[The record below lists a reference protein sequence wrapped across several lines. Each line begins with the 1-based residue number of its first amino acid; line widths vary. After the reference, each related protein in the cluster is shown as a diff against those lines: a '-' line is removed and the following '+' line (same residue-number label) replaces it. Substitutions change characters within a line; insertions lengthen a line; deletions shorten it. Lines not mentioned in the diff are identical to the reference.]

1 MCSFKR
7 EATSAA
13 GFFLVLSY
21 ATARGMD
28 LASKRLSSSET
39 ILLFSTSYGIMCSE
53 FRVDLGEK
61 IVKRENDLGRDD
73 IKQLVLRIALPSM
86 LAQFVS
92 VFYSIVDR
100 MYIGN
105 IPEIGDTA
113 LAGVGICGPIVT
125 LIGAFAFL
133 VGVGG
138 APLMSI
144 KLGEGDREEAERI
157 LANCFLML
165 SVLSAVLT
173 IVSLLFRQKL
183 LMWFGASPV
192 TFPYAEDYITIYLL
206 GTVFALFTS
215 GLNQFIVC
223 QGYANDGMRS
233 VLLGAVLNIVLD
245 PIFIF
250 ALDMGV
256 KGAALATVLSQ
267 LASCIY
273 VLLFLFGDRP
283 PVRITF
289 GGYHFCVVRSVLAV
303 GFTSFVIIAVDNVMI
318 IAMNTV
324 LQRYGGVEQGDMLV
338 TCATIMQ
345 SFMLIVTMPL
355 GGITSGTQSILGF
368 NYGARRPDRVMAAQ
382 RYIVLLCLSFTSILF
397 IAAQAIPQLFVLIFT
412 RDPEYVEMASRAIRI
427 YTLGIIPLGVQYTIV
442 DGFTGMGVVKAA
454 LPLSF
459 WRKLLYF
466 CSLFILPASFGA
478 QAVFF
483 TGPISDYGGTLVSII
498 VYALT
503 IKRVMSKR
511 MAQVPPQT
519 T

>member
-1 MCSFKR
+1 M
-7 EATSAA
+7 
-13 GFFLVLSY
+13 
-21 ATARGMD
+21 
-28 LASKRLSSSET
+28 
-39 ILLFSTSYGIMCSE
+39 
-53 FRVDLGEK
+53 
-61 IVKRENDLGRDD
+61 KRENDLGRDD

-105 IPEIGDTA
+105 IPVVGDTA

-144 KLGEGDREEAERI
+144 KLGEGDREGAQRI
-157 LANCFLML
+157 VANCFLLLAVL
-165 SVLSAVLT
+165 SVLLT
-173 IVSLLFRQKL
+173 ALSLLLKGKL
-183 LMWFGASPV
+183 LMWFGASEV
-192 TFPYAEDYITIYLL
+192 TFPYANDYITIYLL
-206 GTVFALFTS
+206 GTVFALMTS

-223 QGYANDGMRS
+223 QGYATTGMCS
-233 VLLGAVLNIVLD
+233 VLLGAVLNIILD

-250 ALDMGV
+250 TLDMGV
-256 KGAALATVLSQ
+256 KGAALATILSQ
-267 LASCIY
+267 MASCIF
-273 VLLFLFGDRP
+273 VLLFLFGSRP

-289 GGYHFCVVRSVLAV
+289 GGYSMRVVRSVMTV
-303 GFTSFVIIAVDNVMI
+303 GLTSFLIIAVDNVMI
-318 IAMNTV
+318 IAMNAV
-324 LQRYGGVEQGDMLV
+324 LQRYGGAGQGDMLV

-368 NYGARRPDRVMAAQ
+368 NYGACRPDRVIKAQKYILVLCLLYTTVLFLAAQ
-382 RYIVLLCLSFTSILF
+382 V
-397 IAAQAIPQLFVLIFT
+397 IPQLFVLIFS
-412 RDPEYVEMASRAIRI
+412 RDPEVVAMASRAIRI
-427 YTLGIIPLGVQYTIV
+427 YTLGIIPLGVQYEIV

-459 WRKLLYF
+459 WRKALYF
-466 CSLFILPASFGA
+466 VSLFALPAVFGA

-483 TGPISDYGGTLVSII
+483 TGPISDFGGTLVSCI
-498 VYALT
+498 VYALI
-503 IKRVMSKR
+503 IKRVLGKR
-511 MAQVPPQT
+511 AATPEMQAA
-519 T
+519 